1 MLFVNDYAETYCERF
16 RILKFIKIITL
27 KQWKR
32 WSWTVKRVVVVGL
45 NHICGNKKYS
55 LHIVNVVVFFV
66 GFKMD

>member
-16 RILKFIKIITL
+16 RILMFIKIITI

-45 NHICGNKKYS
+45 NHICGNKKY
-55 LHIVNVVVFFV
+55 
-66 GFKMD
+66 